1 MKIMGFTYH
10 RGRKQILLKGDSA
23 LLVNRKPF
31 FVPDSTSHVAGY
43 PALALRVCRL
53 GKNIDARFASRYYDA
68 VALALD
74 IQAHDLRAQASSEGL
89 PWTTAVSL
97 DGSFP
102 VGEFR
107 EVEGEE
113 GFRRV
118 QKGLERLRGV
128 EKGEEVFREVQR
140 GLERFRGV
148 YSIGVAS
155 LTYEATAEQ
164 MAEVVSLV
172 SKYMTIRQGD
182 IIYLPLTEEPIPLK
196 IDDTIVAG
204 FEGEEEQNLFCRIK

>member
-31 FVPDSTSHVAGY
+31 FVPDCTSHVAGY

-74 IQAHDLRAQASSEGL
+74 IQADDLRAQASSEGL

-107 EVEGEE
+107 EVKGEE
-113 GFRRV
+113 G
-118 QKGLERLRGV
+118 L
-128 EKGEEVFREVQR
+128 
-140 GLERFRGV
+140 RGV
-148 YSIGVAS
+148 YSIGEAS

-182 IIYLPLTEEPIPLK
+182 IIYLPLAEEPIPLK

>member
-10 RGRKQILLKGDSA
+10 HGRKQILLKGDSA

-31 FVPDSTSHVAGY
+31 FVPDCTSRVVGY

-68 VALALD
+68 IALALD
-74 IQAHDLRAQASSEGL
+74 IQADDLRALASSEGL

-107 EVEGEE
+107 EVEGLRE
-113 GFRRV
+113 V
-118 QKGLERLRGV
+118 QKGEEGLREVQKGEEGLREV
-128 EKGEEVFREVQR
+128 EKGT
-140 GLERFRGV
+140 ERLRGV
-148 YSIGVAS
+148 YSIGEAS

>member
-10 RGRKQILLKGDSA
+10 HGRKQILLKGDSA

-31 FVPDSTSHVAGY
+31 FVPDCTSRVAGY

-68 VALALD
+68 IALALD
-74 IQAHDLRAQASSEGL
+74 IQADDLRAQASSEGL

-107 EVEGEE
+107 EVE
-113 GFRRV
+113 
-118 QKGLERLRGV
+118 KGLEGLRGI
-128 EKGEEVFREVQR
+128 EKGLE
-140 GLERFRGV
+140 GLRGV
-148 YSIGVAS
+148 YSIGEAS

>member
-1 MKIMGFTYH
+1 MKIMGCTYH
-10 RGRKQILLKGDSA
+10 HGRKEILLKGDPA

-31 FVPDSTSHVAGY
+31 FVPDCTSRVTGY

-53 GKNIDARFASRYYDA
+53 GKSISARFASRYYDA

-74 IQAHDLRAQASSEGL
+74 IQADDLRAHASSEGL

-102 VGEFR
+102 LGEW
-107 EVEGEE
+107 VEGEKLN
-113 GFRRV
+113 G
-118 QKGLERLRGV
+118 KGERLSAS
-128 EKGEEVFREVQR
+128 
-140 GLERFRGV
+140 
-148 YSIGVAS
+148 YSFGSDAATARIV
-155 LTYEATAEQ
+155 EATAEQ

-172 SKYMTIRQGD
+172 SQYMTIRQGD

-196 IDDTIVAG
+196 MDDLIVARL
-204 FEGEEEQNLFCRIK
+204 EGEEEQNLFCRIK